1 MARLFSKRKKNYPT
15 ELRYDLP
22 DNVRSRIIEVFK
34 DYCNEANGG
43 FDELIAKVGN
53 VLFKAYGFLSKSAYA
68 AARRSDHPVIEH
80 FFVCNDEQ
88 AIDFIEVCFQQFVY
102 NGGQSGVDDIN
113 EIFRE
118 CGIGYEL
125 TPFIEHQV
133 EKETNLFG
141 KKRLRTVLEYEY
153 PKVIQRNDQIMH
165 ESVIEPALELLSD
178 SRFRV
183 ANSEIIKAHS
193 ALRSGEFEDAITL
206 SCSAFESFLKTILD
220 IRGWSFDA
228 NHDTCAKLISICRDK
243 NLFPPFYCSAFE
255 AIGTIRN
262 KLGDAH
268 GRGPQ
273 VSHQAQQENAEH
285 MIQTTSAH
293 MLFIAKIAAL

>member
-1 MARLFSKRKKNYPT
+1 MARLFSKRKKHYPT
-15 ELRYDLP
+15 DFRYDLP
-22 DNVRSRIIEVFK
+22 DDVRSRIIVVFK

-43 FDELIAKVGN
+43 FDELLVEVGN
-53 VLFKAYGFLSKSAYA
+53 VLIKEYGFLSKSAYA

-88 AIDFIEVCFQQFVY
+88 AIDFIEVCFQQHVY
-102 NGGQSGVDDIN
+102 NGGQSGVDEIN
-113 EIFRE
+113 EIFRD

-133 EKETNLFG
+133 EKETYLFG
-141 KKRLRTVLEYEY
+141 KKRLGTVIEYEY

-165 ESVIEPALELLSD
+165 ESVIEPTLELLSD

-183 ANSEIIKAHS
+183 ANSEIIQAHS

-220 IRGWSFDA
+220 IKGWSYDPYR
-228 NHDTCAKLISICRDK
+228 DTCAKLVSICRDK
-243 NLFPPFYCSAFE
+243 NLIPPFYCSAFE
-255 AIGTIRN
+255 TVGTIRN

-273 VSHQAQQENAEH
+273 ITHQAKQEHAEH
-285 MIQTTSAH
+285 LIQMTSAH
-293 MLFIAKIAAL
+293 MLFIAKTAAL

>member
-1 MARLFSKRKKNYPT
+1 MERLFSKRKKNYPT
-15 ELRYDLP
+15 DLRYDLP
-22 DNVRSRIIEVFK
+22 DDVRSRILLAFG
-34 DYCNEANGG
+34 DYCNESNGG
-43 FDELIAKVGN
+43 FEELLEKVGS
-53 VLFKAYGFLSKSAYA
+53 VLLKAYGTLSKSAYVA
-68 AARRSDHPVIEH
+68 AKRSDHPVIEH
-80 FFVCNDEQ
+80 FFVCYDEQ
-88 AIDFIEVCFQQFVY
+88 AIDFIEVCFKQFVY
-102 NGGQSGVDDIN
+102 NGGQSGVDEIN

-125 TPFIEHQV
+125 TPFIEHKV
-133 EKETNLFG
+133 EKESSFLG
-141 KKRLRTVLEYEY
+141 KKRLSTVVEYEY

-165 ESVIEPALELLSD
+165 ESVIEPTLELLSD

-220 IRGWSFDA
+220 IKGWSYDA
-228 NHDTCAKLISICRDK
+228 NRDACAKLIGICRDK
-243 NLFPPFYCSAFE
+243 NLFPPFYCPAFE

-268 GRGPQ
+268 GRGPKI
-273 VSHQAQQENAEH
+273 SHQARQENAEH
-285 MIQTTSAH
+285 MIQMTSAH
-293 MLFIAKIAAL
+293 MLFLSKIAAL